1 MYQITPE
8 ILFKYCFFNT
18 NFINSVVGT
27 LSLEVFTLNRIAV
40 HIMFFSSVVSMC
52 LQEQTQSLVSHTG
65 SPELGHILLKKKS
78 TSEVEEGS
86 FTSFFA
92 HSHYPFSHCL
102 THCLITFT
110 QHIHWKLGSWHGHS
124 IQRWMKN
131 LHIPTM
137 CIYLNCVRLSP
148 IIHEFL
154 SAISPYKTASIKVA
168 RTKKKQTNRD
178 LHTTPL
184 KAYVGRSRQTP

>member
-1 MYQITPE
+1 M
-8 ILFKYCFFNT
+8 
-18 NFINSVVGT
+18 VGT
-27 LSLEVFTLNRIAV
+27 LSLEIFTLNRIAV
-40 HIMFFSSVVSMC
+40 HITIFSSVASTC
-52 LQEQTQSLVSHTG
+52 LHEQTQSPVSHTG

-78 TSEVEEGS
+78 TSEFKEGS

-92 HSHYPFSHCL
+92 HFHCL

-110 QHIHWKLGSWHGHS
+110 QYIHWKFGSWHGHS
-124 IQRWMKN
+124 IQQWMKN
-131 LHIPTM
+131 LHIPTT
-137 CIYLNCVRLSP
+137 CVYLNRVRLSP

-168 RTKKKQTNRD
+168 QRKKQANRD